1 MKLANA
7 AIDEN
12 GSVNPV
18 GQVALIFVGALSF
31 ITAFAWNNVA
41 QELFNRNFKEKASM
55 TSVVLYAIIVT
66 VIACFIFYLVS
77 YLYQDYLNYVKRM
90 HKTA

>member
-18 GQVALIFVGALSF
+18 GQFALILIGAASF

-41 QELFNRNFKEKASM
+41 QELFNRHLKEKASI
-55 TSVVLYAIIVT
+55 TSMVLYALIVT
-66 VIACFIFYLVS
+66 VIACFVFYFIS
-77 YLYQDYLNYVKRM
+77 HLYEDYMNYIKRS
-90 HKTA
+90 KYQ